1 MQEHCPKVKLRL
13 RSQLP
18 EEEFPEG
25 LQEFPKLREGSKRI
39 LVSLKA
45 ALIDV
50 Q

>member
-1 MQEHCPKVKLRL
+1 MGRKEY
-13 RSQLP
+13 P
-18 EEEFPEG
+18 EK

-45 ALIDV
+45 AFIDV